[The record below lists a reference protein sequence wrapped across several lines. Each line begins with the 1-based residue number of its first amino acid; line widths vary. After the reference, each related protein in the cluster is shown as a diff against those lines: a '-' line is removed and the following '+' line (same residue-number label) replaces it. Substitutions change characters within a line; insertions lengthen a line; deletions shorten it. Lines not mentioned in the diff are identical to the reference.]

1 MENGH
6 LLHGVVQELQHWLL
20 VVLVLLLV
28 GQLLF
33 QCLRLLG
40 DLFKLSLELYVLFS
54 ELSNKLTLLLVIDD
68 KVGDFALVLW
78 NEELLGLDLLAEVI
92 FHGFVRVLIKNQ
104 LTENLFVLEVFLL
117 VVLKQIF
124 FTIKI
129 IFKLLNFFH

>member
-78 NEELLGLDLLAEVI
+78 NEELLRLDLLAEVI

>member
-1 MENGH
+1 M
-6 LLHGVVQELQHWLL
+6 
-20 VVLVLLLV
+20 
-28 GQLLF
+28 
-33 QCLRLLG
+33 RLLG

-78 NEELLGLDLLAEVI
+78 NEELLRLDLLAEVI